1 MPFYLVIIEKFVLL
15 QKRIPTNLRYMNI
28 GRILLATALLLGTT
42 ASHANVDYKKDA
54 KYIELRDSMTRAFN
68 DGDSA
73 RFYTHLKNLQ
83 QYLLDHND
91 LHAYYTQRCNDIVF
105 EMNRQKIFE
114 AYSKAMQL
122 SKELREKKLYK
133 EMYMAVN
140 MMGHINRY
148 CGNKEAA
155 KKCFYEVIELMKQH
169 GYYESIPPIYLNIV
183 NVALDDDPN
192 EAFELLDKAKA
203 IAQKY
208 TPDRVFDI
216 ETRKILTY
224 YNSGDIDKFMEGYK
238 WYKAGEAKGKSSVH
252 GRSMEAYYLA
262 CTGKVDEAVEYARKE
277 LGDDGADAIPLIYE
291 RAGRW
296 KEAYESFKKESLLS
310 DSIDNVVLSNS
321 MQGIQDQ
328 IKLFEAEKKAATV
341 RTTAL
346 LGAIFLLTLL
356 IVALIYIVQIRKKH
370 LRELHKAY
378 HKALES
384 EKMKTAF
391 IQNVSHEVRTP
402 LNIISG
408 FAQVITD
415 PDLSANPEE
424 LEHISTMM
432 QKSTR
437 QITTLI
443 DEILGLSL
451 IESTEKVSQ
460 HDTTHVNQLLRELLT
475 EYKDYVTSETEL
487 QLDTTL
493 ADDFTLKTNQ
503 TMLHRILSCLI
514 DNAAKYTE
522 KGRIS
527 IHATQTDNLLQL
539 TVTDTGDGVPAE
551 EAERIFD
558 RFVKL
563 NDFKEGIGLGLPLS
577 RKLAEQL
584 GGKIELDTTYTD
596 GAQFIVTLPIS
607 KPAD

>member
-1 MPFYLVIIEKFVLL
+1 MKIA
-15 QKRIPTNLRYMNI
+15 
-28 GRILLATALLLGTT
+28 RILLAFALLLTTT
-42 ASHANVDYKKDA
+42 ATQAQVDYKKDA
-54 KYIELRDSMTRAFN
+54 KYLELRDSMTHAFN

-73 RFYTHLKNLQ
+73 RFYTHLNNLQ
-83 QYLLDHND
+83 NYLLEQND

-155 KKCFYEVIELMKQH
+155 KKCFYEVIELMKQN
-169 GYYESIPPIYLNIV
+169 GYYESIPPIYMNIV
-183 NVALDDDPN
+183 NVALDDDSN

-224 YNSGDIDKFMEGYK
+224 YNSGDIEKFMEGYK

-262 CTGKVDEAVEYARKE
+262 CIGKVDEAVAYAKRE

-310 DSIDNVVLSNS
+310 DSIDNVVLTNS
-321 MQGIQDQ
+321 MRGIQDQ
-328 IKLFEAEKKAATV
+328 LALYETEKQAAKD
-341 RTTAL
+341 RTYTM

-356 IVALIYIVQIRKKH
+356 IVALTYIVISRRKH
-370 LRELHKAY
+370 MQQLRVAYDKAM
-378 HKALES
+378 ES

-391 IQNVSHEVRTP
+391 IQNVSHEVRMP
-402 LNIISG
+402 LNIITG
-408 FAQVITD
+408 FAQVISD
-415 PDLSANPEE
+415 PDLACSADERK
-424 LEHISTMM
+424 HISTMM
-432 QKSTR
+432 QRSTR
-437 QITTLI
+437 QVTILI

-451 IESTEKVSQ
+451 IESTEKI
-460 HDTTHVNQLLRELLT
+460 HKDDTVHVNQTLHTLRDEYQEYVNNDTRIEVASELSDN
-475 EYKDYVTSETEL
+475 YAV
-487 QLDTTL
+487 
-493 ADDFTLKTNQ
+493 KTNES
-503 TMLHRILSCLI
+503 MLRRILICLL
-514 DNAAKYTE
+514 DNAVKYTE
-522 KGRIS
+522 KGTITLRVKQ
-527 IHATQTDNLLQL
+527 AAEELQL
-539 TVTDTGDGVPAE
+539 VVEDTGSGVPEA

-563 NDFKEGIGLGLPLS
+563 DKFKEGIGLGLSLS

-584 GGKIELDTTYTD
+584 GGKIKLDTTYTD
-596 GAQFIVTLPIS
+596 GARFIVTLP
-607 KPAD
+607 ARGE

>member
-1 MPFYLVIIEKFVLL
+1 MKIA
-15 QKRIPTNLRYMNI
+15 
-28 GRILLATALLLGTT
+28 RILLAFALLLTTT
-42 ASHANVDYKKDA
+42 ATQAQVDYKKDA
-54 KYIELRDSMTRAFN
+54 KYLELRDSMTHAFN

-73 RFYTHLKNLQ
+73 RFYTHLNNLQ
-83 QYLLDHND
+83 NYLLEQND

-155 KKCFYEVIELMKQH
+155 KKCFYEVIELMKKN
-169 GYYESIPPIYLNIV
+169 GYYESIPPIYMNII
-183 NVALDDDPN
+183 NVAIDDDAQ
-192 EAFELLDKAKA
+192 EALDLMDKAKE
-203 IAQKY
+203 IAEKY
-208 TPDRVFDI
+208 SPDRVFDI

-262 CTGKVDEAVEYARKE
+262 CLGKVDEAVAYAKRE
-277 LGDDGADAIPLIYE
+277 LGDEGAEAIPLIYE

-310 DSIDNVVLSNS
+310 DSIDNVVLTNS
-321 MQGIQDQ
+321 MRGIQDQ
-328 IKLFEAEKKAATV
+328 LALYETEKQAAKD
-341 RTTAL
+341 RTYTM
-346 LGAIFLLTLL
+346 LGAIFMLTLL
-356 IVALIYIVQIRKKH
+356 IVALTYIMISRRKHMKQ
-370 LRELHKAY
+370 LRVAYNKAM
-378 HKALES
+378 ES

-402 LNIISG
+402 LNIITG
-408 FAQVITD
+408 FAQVISD
-415 PDLSANPEE
+415 PDLACSADERK
-424 LEHISTMM
+424 HISTMM
-432 QKSTR
+432 QRSTR
-437 QITTLI
+437 QVTILI

-451 IESTEKVSQ
+451 IESTEKI
-460 HDTTHVNQLLRELLT
+460 HKDDTVHVNQTLHTLRDEYQEYVNNDTRIEVASELSDN
-475 EYKDYVTSETEL
+475 YAV
-487 QLDTTL
+487 
-493 ADDFTLKTNQ
+493 KTNES
-503 TMLHRILSCLI
+503 MLRRILICLL
-514 DNAAKYTE
+514 DNAVKYTE
-522 KGRIS
+522 KGTITLRVKQ
-527 IHATQTDNLLQL
+527 AAEELQL
-539 TVTDTGDGVPAE
+539 VVEDTGSGVPEA

-563 NDFKEGIGLGLPLS
+563 DKFKEGIGLGLSLS

-584 GGKIELDTTYTD
+584 GGKIKLDTTYTD
-596 GAQFIVTLPIS
+596 GARFIVTLP
-607 KPAD
+607 ARGE

>member
-1 MPFYLVIIEKFVLL
+1 MKIA
-15 QKRIPTNLRYMNI
+15 
-28 GRILLATALLLGTT
+28 RILLAFALLLTTT
-42 ASHANVDYKKDA
+42 ATQAQVDYKKDA
-54 KYIELRDSMTRAFN
+54 KYLELRDSMTHAFN

-73 RFYTHLKNLQ
+73 RFYTHLNNLQ
-83 QYLLDHND
+83 NYLLEQND

-133 EMYMAVN
+133 EVYMAVN

-155 KKCFYEVIELMKQH
+155 KKCFYEVIELMKQN
-169 GYYESIPPIYLNIV
+169 GYYESIPPIYMNIV
-183 NVALDDDPN
+183 NVALDDDSN

-224 YNSGDIDKFMEGYK
+224 YNSGDIEKFMEGYK

-262 CTGKVDEAVEYARKE
+262 CIGKVDEAVAYAKRE

-310 DSIDNVVLSNS
+310 DSIDNVVLTNS
-321 MQGIQDQ
+321 MRGIQDQ
-328 IKLFEAEKKAATV
+328 LALYETEKQAAKD
-341 RTTAL
+341 RTYTM

-356 IVALIYIVQIRKKH
+356 IVALTYIVISRRKH
-370 LRELHKAY
+370 MQQLRVAY
-378 HKALES
+378 DRAMES

-402 LNIISG
+402 LNIITG
-408 FAQVITD
+408 FAQVISD
-415 PDLSANPEE
+415 PDLACSADERK
-424 LEHISTMM
+424 HISTMM
-432 QKSTR
+432 QRSTR
-437 QITTLI
+437 QVTILI

-451 IESTEKVSQ
+451 IESTEKI
-460 HDTTHVNQLLRELLT
+460 HKDDTVHVNQTLHTLRDEYQEYVNNDTRIEVASELSDN
-475 EYKDYVTSETEL
+475 YAV
-487 QLDTTL
+487 
-493 ADDFTLKTNQ
+493 KTNES
-503 TMLHRILSCLI
+503 MLRRILICLL
-514 DNAAKYTE
+514 DNAVKYTE
-522 KGRIS
+522 KGTITLRVKQ
-527 IHATQTDNLLQL
+527 AAEELQL
-539 TVTDTGDGVPAE
+539 VVEDTGSGVPEA

-563 NDFKEGIGLGLPLS
+563 DKFKEGIGLGLSLS

-584 GGKIELDTTYTD
+584 GGKIKLDTTYTD
-596 GAQFIVTLPIS
+596 GARFIVTLP
-607 KPAD
+607 ARGE

>member
-1 MPFYLVIIEKFVLL
+1 MKI
-15 QKRIPTNLRYMNI
+15 T
-28 GRILLATALLLGTT
+28 RILLAFALLLTTT
-42 ASHANVDYKKDA
+42 ATQAQVDYKKDA
-54 KYIELRDSMTRAFN
+54 KYLELRDSMTHAFN

-73 RFYTHLKNLQ
+73 RFYTHLNNLQ
-83 QYLLDHND
+83 NYLLEQND

-155 KKCFYEVIELMKQH
+155 KKCFYEVIELMKKN
-169 GYYESIPPIYLNIV
+169 GYYESIPPIYMNIV

-262 CTGKVDEAVEYARKE
+262 CLGKVDEAVAYAERE

-310 DSIDNVVLSNS
+310 DSIDNVVLTNS
-321 MQGIQDQ
+321 MRGIQDQ
-328 IKLFEAEKKAATV
+328 LALYETEKQAAKD
-341 RTTAL
+341 RTYTM

-356 IVALIYIVQIRKKH
+356 IVALTYIVISRRKHMKQ
-370 LRELHKAY
+370 LRVAYNKAM
-378 HKALES
+378 ES

-402 LNIISG
+402 LNIITG
-408 FAQVITD
+408 FAQVIAD
-415 PDLSANPEE
+415 PELAGNPEE
-424 LEHISTMM
+424 RKHISTMM
-432 QKSTR
+432 QRSTR
-437 QITTLI
+437 QVTILI

-451 IESTEKVSQ
+451 IESTEKIRKE
-460 HDTTHVNQLLRELLT
+460 DMTNVNQMLRAMQH
-475 EYKDYVTSETEL
+475 EYQDYVNSDTRIEVASE
-487 QLDTTL
+487 L
-493 ADDFTLKTNQ
+493 ADDYTLKTNEA
-503 TMLHRILSCLI
+503 MLRRILICLL
-514 DNAAKYTE
+514 DNAVKYTE
-522 KGRIS
+522 KGCITLK
-527 IHATQTDNLLQL
+527 AQQTGEMIQL
-539 TVTDTGDGVPAE
+539 AVEDTGSGVPEA

-563 NDFKEGIGLGLPLS
+563 DKFKEGIGLGLSLS

-584 GGKIELDTTYTD
+584 GGKIKLDTTYTD
-596 GAQFIVTLPIS
+596 GARFIVTLP
-607 KPAD
+607 ARGE